1 MLTMG
6 YEASFF
12 SSPPFTVRRLSA
24 FSLTYQG
31 MLRERLQSWAF
42 ISFRNASL
50 GRPSFSDE
58 NAENLICEES
68 ENAIWNVRIYCFI

>member
-12 SSPPFTVRRLSA
+12 SSQPFTVRRLSA

-31 MLRERLQSWAF
+31 MLRDTSEGGASKLLYGGIYKFQKRLFGQTF
-42 ISFRNASL
+42 ILRM
-50 GRPSFSDE
+50 RTP
-58 NAENLICEES
+58 
-68 ENAIWNVRIYCFI
+68 VRIYCFI